1 MKSKKAHL
9 MLALLI
15 GLSPLSGL
23 FAQSA
28 HAQNNEAFRLKA
40 PTLPAP
46 RPFVLPKVKTIKLEN
61 GLEVKLLEDHRFPV
75 VTACLGIRSGKVL
88 DKDDSQG
95 IAKLTATMLTEGTDK
110 RTSKEIASEID
121 YIGGS
126 LGASCDYDFTLVSG
140 SCLSNYTPRLMSL
153 FHDVALHPSFPDEE
167 MKLKKTNWL
176 QELILQRAEPSYLLE
191 ERFRH
196 VIFGANPYGRVSP
209 KPEMI
214 EKISKEDLR
223 KFHSENY
230 IPNNSLLLVVGDF
243 DSVAMESTIKES
255 FGKDWAKGDIKE
267 NVLVETTPISAQK
280 IYLVNRPG
288 SVQSSIKLGN
298 LGIKKTDPDYF
309 KILVMN
315 DVLGGSAHSRLFENI
330 RESKGYTY
338 GAYSSSAARVH
349 PDVFSAQADV
359 RTEVTAPSLQEF
371 LYELDRIRNVKVSQE
386 ELDAAKSYLAGLFQL
401 RLETQSGLAQ
411 ALLDAGLYKMPDDYL
426 ENYTKNIMAVT
437 VDDVRNVARKV
448 ISSGKFVITVV
459 GDAKKIQPDLE
470 MFAPVEVYSVDGKL
484 SKSDGHI

>member
-1 MKSKKAHL
+1 MKSKKAKL
-9 MLALLI
+9 MLAFLI
-15 GLSPLSGL
+15 GLLPINSFCPLN
-23 FAQSA
+23 AQALDS
-28 HAQNNEAFRLKA
+28 ETFRLKA

-75 VTACLGIRSGKVL
+75 VTVCLGIRSGKVL

-95 IAKLTATMLTEGTDK
+95 IAKLTATMLTEGTQK
-110 RTSKEIASEID
+110 RSSKEIASEID

-126 LGASCDYDFTLVSG
+126 LNAACDYDFTLVSG
-140 SCLSNYTPRLMSL
+140 SCLSNYTARLMSL

-209 KPEMI
+209 QPEMI
-214 EKISKEDLR
+214 EKISKDDLR
-223 KFHSENY
+223 KFHSENF

-243 DSVAMESTIKES
+243 DSASMESTIKES
-255 FGKDWAKGDIKE
+255 FGKDWAKGEIKE
-267 NVLVETTPISAQK
+267 SALAQTNPIGQQK

-349 PDVFSAQADV
+349 PDVFSAQSDV
-359 RTEVTAPSLQEF
+359 RTEVTAPAMQEF

-386 ELDAAKSYLAGLFQL
+386 ELDAAKSFLAGLFQL

-411 ALLDAGLYKMPDDYL
+411 ALLDAGLYNMPDDYL

-437 VDDVRNVARKV
+437 VDDVRNVARRV

-470 MFAPVEVYSVDGKL
+470 MFAPVEVYTVDGKL
-484 SKSDGHI
+484 SKSDEVN